1 MYYCCIMPFLP
12 AIGDSV
18 IANTPNVV
26 PKEYNKTVFT
36 SEVSHGAADQ
46 LLNGAIESYSVPKD
60 PSSLDMVSPA
70 KGTDVEAPSFSDNAQ
85 CSLTPDVSEDGVEKD
100 TNLEEANTESL
111 AIFGQF
117 SASGND
123 MRSGYTKVV
132 TH

>member
-1 MYYCCIMPFLP
+1 MPFLP

-70 KGTDVEAPSFSDNAQ
+70 KGTDVEAPSLSDNAQ
-85 CSLTPDVSEDGVEKD
+85 GSLTPDISEDGVEKD
-100 TNLEEANTESL
+100 TNLEESNTESL
-111 AIFGQF
+111 AIFG
-117 SASGND
+117 
-123 MRSGYTKVV
+123 
-132 TH
+132 